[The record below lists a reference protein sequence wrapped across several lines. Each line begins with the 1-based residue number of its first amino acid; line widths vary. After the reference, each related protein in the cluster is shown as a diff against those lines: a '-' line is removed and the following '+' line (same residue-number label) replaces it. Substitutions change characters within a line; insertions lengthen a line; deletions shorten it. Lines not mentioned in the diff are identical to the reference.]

1 MYGGAEFLCK
11 AGALEDLA
19 VISRSTLQLGGER
32 TYGYIVA
39 LLAESNRGSEAA
51 NTGANYKDVE
61 RARVRHWDG

>member
-1 MYGGAEFLCK
+1 MAALNSFAKQERSRILQLLVDQLCN
-11 AGALEDLA
+11 
-19 VISRSTLQLGGER
+19 LGGEE

-51 NTGANYKDVE
+51 NTGANYEDVE